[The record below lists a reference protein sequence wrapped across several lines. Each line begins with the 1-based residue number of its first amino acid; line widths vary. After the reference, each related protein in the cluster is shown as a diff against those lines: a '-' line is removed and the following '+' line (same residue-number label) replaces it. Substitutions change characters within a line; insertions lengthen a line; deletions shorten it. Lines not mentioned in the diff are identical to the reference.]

1 MVLGVRAIPFT
12 FVAHV
17 LAILGLVFVLVWTL
31 HFRGGLAWEAT
42 NKSLIFNVS
51 LIINGWPRYYSSC
64 LLALG
69 IFLDSLS
76 LWIWYWMP
84 LQLAW
89 TVSNFFNHI
98 YIYIYIFFFFFV
110 VTNCLISVT
119 KCTGQLSQVLLIQ
132 SLILVTKCTGH
143 HG

>member
-51 LIINGWPRYYSSC
+51 FSNSL
-64 LLALG
+64 
-69 IFLDSLS
+69 FLCLS
-76 LWIWYWMP
+76 LLLLGSVVFVGSLEGFLTFY
-84 LQLAW
+84 
-89 TVSNFFNHI
+89 HI
-98 YIYIYIFFFFFV
+98 HTYTLVMISTTRLCLV
-110 VTNCLISVT
+110 VIC
-119 KCTGQLSQVLLIQ
+119 GVL
-132 SLILVTKCTGH
+132 
-143 HG
+143 